1 MTQEPNLIQNTNRI
15 IGKKRWWALAAVM
28 ITMFFSSMDQ
38 TVVST
43 AMPSI
48 IGDLHGLALYSWVF
62 TTYMMASAVTVPIYG
77 KLSDSYGRKPFYV
90 LGLILFMVGSA
101 VSGQAHT
108 VR

>member
-77 KLSDSYGRKPFYV
+77 KLSDSYGRKPFYYIKYR
-90 LGLILFMVGSA
+90 LISIKTPCA
-101 VSGQAHT
+101 IRS
-108 VR
+108 